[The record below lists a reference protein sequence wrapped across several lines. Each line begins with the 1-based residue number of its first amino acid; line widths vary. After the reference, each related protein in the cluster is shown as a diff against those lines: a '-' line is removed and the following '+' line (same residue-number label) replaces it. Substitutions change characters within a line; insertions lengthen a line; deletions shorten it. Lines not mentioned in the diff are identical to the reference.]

1 MMDKEINAEERKKDI
16 GALLCCADDSRY
28 SDVKE
33 HYQLKAIAYSLMWI
47 AEELHEVNERCKDGY

>member
-1 MMDKEINAEERKKDI
+1 MDKGINAEERKKDI
-16 GALLCCADDSRY
+16 GVLLCCADDSRY

-47 AEELHEVNERCKDGY
+47 AEELNVMNERYQDG